1 MKEHRQITEI
11 LDQVEEHLPVGS
23 KIIVACSGGADSIA
37 LADALL
43 LLQEKRKY
51 QLVVCHVEHGLRG
64 SEALADADF
73 VVEFCRMR
81 QVACEV
87 LRVDAKKFA
96 AESKLSVE
104 DAARKLRYTVLFK
117 ILSKHKSEY
126 IVTAHHRDDQAETL
140 LLHLLRGSGAEGLG
154 GMRCHNNSIVRP
166 FLQVSRR
173 MLEAYCAMRSLDYR
187 TDSSNMDLYYTRNK
201 VRHILLPLLEREFNP
216 NIKQALAQT
225 ATLTAE
231 DADCLNELAE
241 EKFLQYVLQ
250 DDHSCSCD
258 TAWLL
263 SLPAALCSRII
274 RMMWKKLGAA
284 GLLTFQQTQQVIGLV
299 HKGSSN
305 KRLMLPSGT
314 CAVYSYGKLTV
325 AAAET
330 PSAIAAQNYVFDL
343 AELQKAGRLQVE
355 LPNGILSLGYFKGSA
370 SPLGHATI
378 YPWHLL
384 QDRQLEVRQRQD
396 GDIFFPAGSLGSK
409 KLKKYFNDIKVPPEQ
424 RKSQLL
430 VTCGKQVLWLV
441 GGKAA
446 GWHEQEQGCEAWLT
460 LDIKYFSLGDDK

>member
-1 MKEHRQITEI
+1 M
-11 LDQVEEHLPVGS
+11 
-23 KIIVACSGGADSIA
+23 
-37 LADALL
+37 
-43 LLQEKRKY
+43 
-51 QLVVCHVEHGLRG
+51 
-64 SEALADADF
+64 
-73 VVEFCRMR
+73 
-81 QVACEV
+81 
-87 LRVDAKKFA
+87 
-96 AESKLSVE
+96 
-104 DAARKLRYTVLFK
+104 
-117 ILSKHKSEY
+117 
-126 IVTAHHRDDQAETL
+126 
-140 LLHLLRGSGAEGLG
+140 
-154 GMRCHNNSIVRP
+154 
-166 FLQVSRR
+166 
-173 MLEAYCAMRSLDYR
+173 
-187 TDSSNMDLYYTRNK
+187 
-201 VRHILLPLLEREFNP
+201 
-216 NIKQALAQT
+216 
-225 ATLTAE
+225 
-231 DADCLNELAE
+231 
-241 EKFLQYVLQ
+241 
-250 DDHSCSCD
+250 
-258 TAWLL
+258 
-263 SLPAALCSRII
+263 
-274 RMMWKKLGAA
+274 
-284 GLLTFQQTQQVIGLV
+284 IGLV

-305 KRLMLPSGT
+305 KRLMLPGGT

-370 SPLGHATI
+370 SPLWHAAI

>member
-104 DAARKLRYTVLFK
+104 DAARKLRYTVLFE

-225 ATLTAE
+225 ATLIAE

-274 RMMWKKLGAA
+274 RMMWKKL
-284 GLLTFQQTQQVIGLV
+284 
-299 HKGSSN
+299 
-305 KRLMLPSGT
+305 MLPGGT

-370 SPLGHATI
+370 SPLGHAAI

>member
-1 MKEHRQITEI
+1 M
-11 LDQVEEHLPVGS
+11 
-23 KIIVACSGGADSIA
+23 
-37 LADALL
+37 
-43 LLQEKRKY
+43 
-51 QLVVCHVEHGLRG
+51 
-64 SEALADADF
+64 
-73 VVEFCRMR
+73 
-81 QVACEV
+81 
-87 LRVDAKKFA
+87 
-96 AESKLSVE
+96 
-104 DAARKLRYTVLFK
+104 
-117 ILSKHKSEY
+117 
-126 IVTAHHRDDQAETL
+126 
-140 LLHLLRGSGAEGLG
+140 
-154 GMRCHNNSIVRP
+154 
-166 FLQVSRR
+166 SRR

-305 KRLMLPSGT
+305 KRLMLPGGT

-370 SPLGHATI
+370 SPLGHAAI

>member
-104 DAARKLRYTVLFK
+104 DAARKLRYTVLFE

-173 MLEAYCAMRSLDYR
+173 MLEAYCAMRSLNYR

-216 NIKQALAQT
+216 NIKQALTQT
-225 ATLTAE
+225 ATLIAE
-231 DADCLNELAE
+231 DADCLNALSE

-274 RMMWKKLGAA
+274 RLMWKKLGAA
-284 GLLTFQQTQQVIGLV
+284 GLLTFQQTQQVIDLV

-305 KRLMLPSGT
+305 KRLMLPGGT
-314 CAVYSYGKLTV
+314 RAVYSYGKLTV
-325 AAAET
+325 AAAEI
-330 PSAIAAQNYVFDL
+330 PSATAVQNYVFDL
-343 AELQKAGRLQVE
+343 TELQKAGRLQVE

-370 SPLGHATI
+370 RPLGYAAI

-384 QDRQLEVRQRQD
+384 QDSQLEVRQRQD

-409 KLKKYFNDIKVPPEQ
+409 KLKKYLNDIKVPPEQ

-446 GWHEQEQGCEAWLT
+446 GWHEQEQGCEVWLT
-460 LDIKYFSLGDDK
+460 LDIKYFSLGDDR